1 MNDFAPST
9 RRADSKRR
17 IGLIKK
23 VSRAPG
29 QALSDFNIFKLVAR
43 YWAAR
48 KMVFISICVS
58 DSESADRVISLVISP
73 GFAITR

>member
-29 QALSDFNIFKLVAR
+29 QALSDFNIFKLVAH

-48 KMVFISICVS
+48 KWSLSVSVFQILKELI
-58 DSESADRVISLVISP
+58 A
-73 GFAITR
+73 